1 MHVQRPRRFF
11 LFLVASACVAA
22 LAAGCRHAPAATD
35 AVTFVVVRHAE
46 KASDD
51 PKDPA
56 LTAAGEARARR
67 LAESLASQRV
77 AAIYA
82 TGYRRTRQT
91 AAPTARMH
99 GIGVTTYDARS
110 DATTFA
116 SALRRDHA
124 RGTVLVVGHSN
135 TVPGIAAALCACAVA
150 PMDEDESEYD
160 RRMTV
165 RVDARGTATLV
176 QSRDP

>member
-35 AVTFVVVRHAE
+35 AATFVVVRHAE

-150 PMDEDESEYD
+150 PMDESEYD